1 MVINLGMNWEDFY
14 KENIMS
20 YIKSLQENPF
30 ELITLILDLAIVIF
44 LLYCFFKVVR
54 GSRAWQLIKGIAF
67 LIIATW
73 VSGLLNL
80 KILNWILTGIMNL
93 GVIAIIVIFQ
103 PELRRGLEQLGTNKI
118 TKFFGIDKDVSTK
131 TKEDIY
137 KVVIAA
143 TELSKAKTGAL
154 IVFERDIKIKDIIAT
169 GIPMDAEVS
178 PQLLVN
184 IFEPK
189 TPLHDGAVVIAG
201 NKIAAAACVLPLADD
216 KDIAK
221 ELGTRHRAAI
231 GISKESDS
239 IVVVVSEE
247 TGKMSVAKD
256 GTLIADVREDVLKK
270 ILIGNIV
277 TKRFTSERKERKDR
291 LKKIKEDIQKE
302 KKFRNI
308 IVLVNDINRINLN
321 DFAFGINEVLIIEDN
336 KKNREKLKYL
346 HSINWSKIIN
356 DNFKNRLFFSEYNFC
371 DYTDYKNK
379 YVSTFYYLDTEK
391 INRIKYFLR
400 ENKNKNAHII
410 CNSELETEIKKELP
424 NADCIVVD
432 LEDYIDKERNV
443 YD

>member
-1 MVINLGMNWEDFY
+1 MIINLGMNWENFY
-14 KENIMS
+14 TENIVA

-30 ELITLILDLAIVIF
+30 ELITLIIDISIVIF
-44 LLYCFFKVVR
+44 LVYCFLKIVK
-54 GSRAWQLIKGIAF
+54 GSRAWQLIKGIAL

-103 PELRRGLEQLGTNKI
+103 PELRRALEQLGTNKLAR
-118 TKFFGIDKDVSTK
+118 FFGIEKDLSTK

-137 KVVIAA
+137 KIVIAS

-154 IVFERDIKIKDIIAT
+154 IVIERDIKIQDIINT

-189 TPLHDGAVVIAG
+189 TPLHDGAVIISN

-247 TGKMSVAKD
+247 TGKISVAKD

-270 ILIGNIV
+270 ILISNVV
-277 TKRFTSERKERKDR
+277 TERFAVEKKERASQ
-291 LKKIKEDIQKE
+291 LKKIRERIRNNKKQEEVKDVQEE
-302 KKFRNI
+302 K
-308 IVLVNDINRINLN
+308 
-321 DFAFGINEVLIIEDN
+321 DN
-336 KKNREKLKYL
+336 K
-346 HSINWSKIIN
+346 
-356 DNFKNRLFFSEYNFC
+356 
-371 DYTDYKNK
+371 
-379 YVSTFYYLDTEK
+379 
-391 INRIKYFLR
+391 
-400 ENKNKNAHII
+400 
-410 CNSELETEIKKELP
+410 
-424 NADCIVVD
+424 
-432 LEDYIDKERNV
+432 
-443 YD
+443 